1 MGKINMTIVWRD
13 QMSVGDA
20 AVDNDHRY
28 LISLINSFQTSIQT
42 FDTPAN
48 LLVALNQLGEYAKK
62 HFIREEN
69 LQESIGYP
77 GVESHR
83 GIHGQ
88 LLLQLNDLIK
98 KVGSQDSLEKAGMT
112 KQQFIDFLRHWLI
125 DHVIKEDLLFKPY
138 VLNKRS

>member
-1 MGKINMTIVWRD
+1 MGESNMTIVWRD
-13 QMSVGDA
+13 QMSVGDTV
-20 AVDNDHRY
+20 VDKDHRF
-28 LISLINSFQTSIQT
+28 LIEMINSFQSSIQT

-48 LLVALNQLGEYAKK
+48 LLVALGQLGEYAKK

-77 GVESHR
+77 GLEGHRESHR
-83 GIHGQ
+83 Q
-88 LLLQLNDLIK
+88 LVLQLNDLIK

-112 KQQFIDFLRHWLI
+112 KQQFIGFLRHWLI